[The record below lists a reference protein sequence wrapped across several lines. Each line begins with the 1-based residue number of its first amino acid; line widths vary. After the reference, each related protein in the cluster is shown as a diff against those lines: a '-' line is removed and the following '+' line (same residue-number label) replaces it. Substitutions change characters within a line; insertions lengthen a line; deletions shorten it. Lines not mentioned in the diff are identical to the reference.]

1 MSASRY
7 HFTEPIDQALEGFS
21 TYLRSEGYARA
32 SVQQMRNYAGL
43 LLRYTEEKELEP
55 GRLKAAD
62 LLELVHKE
70 EYSLGHKNRIL
81 LAIRHYYRYLI
92 HAGKATHNPASG
104 LILQGSRRSL
114 PAPPMAYEE
123 LLKVYERYGTTTENQ
138 PDNRKLRNRKLRN
151 KVILGLYIFQGI
163 NTGCLSRLE
172 PTHIDLSAAS
182 IYLPSYRKTQSRTLS
197 LSAQQ
202 LLDMKLYLEEVRSE
216 MLTAIEEPENLQEKL
231 FFGQGGSLN
240 LKNTLI
246 PLFRSLKK
254 RYPQLTS
261 GKVIRA
267 SVISY
272 WLSKYDLRQVQYMAG
287 HRYVSST
294 ERYDPHRLQVLSQAL
309 ERFHPFVREH
319 KDSAQHP

>member
-1 MSASRY
+1 MSINRY
-7 HFTEPIDQALEGFS
+7 KFSPSIDHALEGFS
-21 TYLRSEGYARA
+21 DYLRKEGYARA
-32 SVQQMRNYAGL
+32 SIQQMCNYAGL

-55 GRLKAAD
+55 GRLKAGD
-62 LLELVHKE
+62 LLRLVHQE
-70 EYSLGHKNRIL
+70 EYTLGHKNRIL

-104 LILQGSRRSL
+104 LMLQGSRKSL
-114 PAPPMAYEE
+114 PAPPLAYEE
-123 LLKVYERYGTTTENQ
+123 LLKVYEGYSTTREGEK
-138 PDNRKLRNRKLRN
+138 DHRKLRN

-172 PTHIDLSAAS
+172 PAHINLTDTT
-182 IYLPSYRKTQSRTLS
+182 IYLPSYRKTQSRILA

-202 LLDMKLYLEEVRSE
+202 LLDLKLYVEEVRPE
-216 MLTAIEEPENLQEKL
+216 MLAAIEEPENLQEKL

-240 LKNTLI
+240 IKNTLI

-267 SVISY
+267 SVISH
-272 WLSKYDLRQVQYMAG
+272 WLSKHDLRQVQYMAG

-294 ERYDPHRLQVLSQAL
+294 ERYDPHRLQVLTQAL
-309 ERFHPFVREH
+309 SRFHPFV
-319 KDSAQHP
+319 KDTPPD